1 MIVFEAPLP
10 RMVNTRLAATSSK
23 ARHHAWPRGGSAAR
37 LLRPAHWA
45 RALCARSHWIQ
56 LTARAPSA
64 ASLALHAAWR
74 WRAQRAQGVLILR
87 AQRPNLLVALDLSQ
101 QPLNLALRL

>member
-1 MIVFEAPLP
+1 MLVFEAPLP

-64 ASLALHAAWR
+64 ASLALHV
-74 WRAQRAQGVLILR
+74 QIVLIASR
-87 AQRPNLLVALDLSQ
+87 ASSFCVRSDPTSL
-101 QPLNLALRL
+101 